1 MFNEIKTNKDIEVFL
16 EKTNYLHDG
25 YIIDVRYTHKG
36 ISKTESGHYV
46 EPYKTKLIL
55 QILVTS
61 MRDAVVEIEFDSLLE
76 WQIKDKGVDYIFHS
90 SVTYDE
96 RNRIIWSDDAYTSRD
111 ALKRGSYVI
120 ASFMK
125 WRILE

>member
-1 MFNEIKTNKDIEVFL
+1 MFSEIKTTSDVQTFL

-36 ISKTESGHYV
+36 ISKTESGHYF

-61 MRDAVVEIEFDSLLE
+61 MRDAVVEIEFDSLFE
-76 WQIKDKGVDYIFHS
+76 WQIKDKGFDYIFHT
-90 SVTYDE
+90 SVTFDE
-96 RNRIIWSDDAYTSRD
+96 RNRIIWSDDAYTSMD